1 MSADR
6 RLLLPVAAVVALLGL
21 AMLAAAFGNPAV
33 DVVPVEQR
41 PLPTAPGDFDD
52 DPAEADV
59 DNLPPDA
66 QAPSRLPGG
75 PLLAGCGVLVLLVI
89 VGVGW
94 WFARTAPTPV
104 QFVRIRPVTVGA
116 DPDQARRLRAA
127 IDEGL
132 SDLAENDADPRR
144 AVIACWVRLERAA
157 ADAGT
162 GRGPGDTSSD
172 LVARVLARH
181 QVSRE
186 VLATLAGLYREARFA
201 PHDVSTHTRERA
213 RAALRQ
219 IRDEL
224 AVPIGGRG

>member
-1 MSADR
+1 MAANR
-6 RLLLPVAAVVALLGL
+6 RLLVPVAAVVALLGL

-33 DVVPVEQR
+33 DVVPLDQR
-41 PLPTAPGDFDD
+41 PLPTAFGDHNDEAQAGDD
-52 DPAEADV
+52 ELMPES
-59 DNLPPDA
+59 
-66 QAPSRLPGG
+66 QAPSGLPGG
-75 PLLAGCGVLVLLVI
+75 PLLAGCGVVVLLAI
-89 VGVGW
+89 VAAGW
-94 WFARTAPTPV
+94 WFARTNPTPV
-104 QFVRIRPVTVGA
+104 QFTRIRPVIMGP

-132 SDLAENDADPRR
+132 SELAETDADPRR

-157 ADAGT
+157 AAAGT

-172 LVARVLARH
+172 LVGRVLGRH

-201 PHDVSTHTRERA
+201 PHEVAPATRDRA
-213 RAALRQ
+213 RVALRQ

-224 AVPIGGRG
+224 GAAPAGGRR